1 MKRTLSL
8 SARLFLFYAAFLA
21 LAGWFVVRRVLE
33 EVKPAVRQSTEET
46 LVDTANLLAELAADD
61 LRAGRL
67 SQSELPRL
75 LARYGE
81 RRPRANIWGI
91 QKTRIEG
98 RIYIVDRHGIVLVD
112 SAGRDVGKDYSRWN
126 DVYLTLRGH
135 YGARSTLDMPD
146 DPTSSVM
153 YVAAPIHDGPA
164 IVGAVT
170 VAKPNRTVQPVIERA
185 ERRLTVLGAGLILSG
200 LLIGALL
207 SLWLSGAIRRLTGFA
222 LAVSAGKRASVPQLP
237 GIELRQLAEALE
249 SMRTQLEG
257 KAYVERYVQTLTHEL
272 KSPLAAIA
280 GAAELLRS
288 DTQNDMQ
295 PAHRERFLK
304 NIETETTR
312 LQSLSERLLHLA
324 QVEQRRGLEERV
336 SMGLSALVDEL
347 LDPQLPRLQARN
359 IQAENQV
366 PGEATVIGERFLVR
380 QALANLI
387 DNAVDFTRE
396 GGTLRIG
403 TERIGTDAGA
413 ASVARPALLIRV
425 FNEGDPIPDYALPRV
440 MERFYSLPRPATG
453 RKSTGLGLSFVR
465 EVAHLHDGAFQIRNV
480 EAGVEARL
488 TLPGC

>member
-1 MKRTLSL
+1 MIRPLSL
-8 SARLFLFYAAFLA
+8 SARLFLFYAASIA

-61 LRAGRL
+61 LRTGRL
-67 SQSELPRL
+67 AESDLPSL
-75 LARYGE
+75 LARYGQ
-81 RRPRANIWGI
+81 RRPGANIWGLE
-91 QKTRIEG
+91 KTRIEG
-98 RIYIVDRHGIVLVD
+98 RIYIVDQHGTVLVD
-112 SAGRDVGKDYSRWN
+112 SSGRDVGQDYSRWN
-126 DVYLTLRGH
+126 DVYLTLRGQ
-135 YGARSTLDMPD
+135 YGARSTLDIPG
-146 DPTSSVM
+146 DPSSSVM
-153 YVAAPIHDGPA
+153 YVAAPIYAGAA

-170 VAKPNRTVQPVIERA
+170 VAKPNRTVQPIIERA
-185 ERRLTVLGAGLILSG
+185 ERRLVLLGAALICSG
-200 LLIGALL
+200 LVIGALL
-207 SLWLSGAIRRLTGFA
+207 SLWLSGAVRRLTGFA
-222 LAVSAGKRASVPQLP
+222 LAVSAGKRASVPDLP
-237 GIELRQLAEALE
+237 GSELRQLAAALE

-288 DTQNDMQ
+288 DM
-295 PAHRERFLK
+295 PPEHRERFLR

-336 SMGLSALVDEL
+336 SIGLSALVQEL
-347 LDPQLPRLQARN
+347 LDAQLPRLQARR

-366 PGEATVIGERFLVR
+366 PAEATLTGERFLVR

-387 DNAVDFTRE
+387 DNAVDFSRE

-403 TERIGTDAGA
+403 TERTPVGA
-413 ASVARPALLIRV
+413 PGVGADGSELLIRV
-425 FNEGDPIPDYALPRV
+425 FNQGEPIPDYALPRV
-440 MERFYSLPRPATG
+440 TERFYSLPRPATG

-465 EVAHLHDGAFQIRNV
+465 EAAQLHDGAFQIRNV
-480 EAGVEARL
+480 QGGVEAQL
-488 TLPGC
+488 TLPGR

>member
-1 MKRTLSL
+1 MRRSLSL
-8 SARLFLFYAAFLA
+8 SARLFLFYAAVVA
-21 LAGWFVVRRVLE
+21 LAGWFVVLRVLE

-46 LVDTANLLAELAADD
+46 LVETANLLAELAADD

-67 SQSELPRL
+67 SESELPRL

-81 RRPRANIWGI
+81 RRPGANIWGI
-91 QKTRIEG
+91 EKARIEG

-112 SAGRDVGKDYSRWN
+112 SAGRDVGQDYSRWN

-135 YGARSTLDMPD
+135 YGARSTLDTPG

-153 YVAAPIHDGPA
+153 YVAAPIYEGPA

-170 VAKPNRTVQPVIERA
+170 IAKPNRTVQPVIERA
-185 ERRLTVLGAGLILSG
+185 ERRLALLGAGLIGSG
-200 LLIGALL
+200 LVLGALF
-207 SLWLSGAIRRLTGFA
+207 SLWLSRAIRRLTGFA
-222 LAVSAGKRASVPQLP
+222 LAVSVGERASLPELP
-237 GIELRQLAEALE
+237 GVELRQLAEALE

-272 KSPLAAIA
+272 KSPLTAIA

-288 DTQNDMQ
+288 DMQ
-295 PAHRERFLK
+295 PEHRERFLK

-336 SMGLSALVDEL
+336 SIGLCELVEEL
-347 LDPQLPRLQARN
+347 LAAQLPRLQARQ
-359 IQAENQV
+359 ILAENRV
-366 PGEATVIGERFLVR
+366 SPEAAVLGERFLVR

-387 DNAVDFTRE
+387 DNAVDFSRA

-403 TERIGTDAGA
+403 TERDATERQGA
-413 ASVARPALLIRV
+413 RAHGSELLISV
-425 FNEGDPIPDYALPRV
+425 MNEGGPIPDYALPRV
-440 MERFYSLPRPATG
+440 TERFYSLPRPDTG

-465 EVAHLHDGAFQIRNV
+465 EVALLHEGSFQIRNV
-480 EAGVEARL
+480 EGGVEAQLR
-488 TLPGC
+488 LPGR

>member
-1 MKRTLSL
+1 MIRSLSL
-8 SARLFLFYAAFLA
+8 SARLFLFYAAFVA

-46 LVDTANLLAELAADD
+46 LVDTAHLLAELAADD

-67 SQSELPRL
+67 SQSALPGL
-75 LARYGE
+75 LARYGQ

-91 QKTRIEG
+91 EKTRIDG
-98 RIYIVDRHGIVLVD
+98 RIYIVDRHGTVLVD

-135 YGARSTLDMPD
+135 YGARSTLDVPG

-170 VAKPNRTVQPVIERA
+170 IAKPNRTVQPVIERA
-185 ERRLTVLGAGLILSG
+185 ERRLALLSAGLVLSG
-200 LLIGALL
+200 LLIGALF

-222 LAVSAGKRASVPQLP
+222 LAVSAGRRASVPKLP
-237 GIELRQLAEALE
+237 GVELRQLAEALE

-272 KSPLAAIA
+272 KSPLTAIA
-280 GAAELLRS
+280 GAAELLRG
-288 DTQNDMQ
+288 DLPPD
-295 PAHRERFLK
+295 HRERFLR

-324 QVEQRRGLEERV
+324 QIEQRRGLEERV
-336 SMGLSALVDEL
+336 SIGLRALVDDL
-347 LDPQLPRLQARN
+347 LDAQLPRLQARH
-359 IQAENQV
+359 IQARNEV
-366 PGEATVIGERFLVR
+366 PDGATVLGERFLVR

-396 GGTLRIG
+396 GGTVRVD
-403 TERIGTDAGA
+403 TERVGGETQGA
-413 ASVARPALLIRV
+413 PGQPQVLRIRV
-425 FNEGDPIPDYALPRV
+425 FNAGEPIPDYALPRV
-440 MERFYSLPRPATG
+440 TERFYSLPRPATG

-465 EVAHLHDGAFQIRNV
+465 EAAQLHDGVFQIGNV
-480 EAGVEARL
+480 EGGVEAAL
-488 TLPGC
+488 TLPVS